1 MITREGNIP
10 QLNPLADGQIVEH
23 LDCKNGQWSVR
34 LQARGGGAKEMMV
47 KREREREIGKIQL
60 ANGEDWKKLWAGW
73 YNANVGLERYSNRLL
88 W

>member
-1 MITREGNIP
+1 MR
-10 QLNPLADGQIVEH
+10 
-23 LDCKNGQWSVR
+23 
-34 LQARGGGAKEMMV
+34 V